1 MSLSH
6 RGTRVCRFLRFLL
19 LGILSMVFFNFRPLL
34 PDATAA
40 GAASSDGP
48 GRPAETNG
56 PILANLSFDAL
67 SKIQV
72 KIASVADKPV
82 REQPAIVSVISE
94 NEIHATGAKDLAD
107 ILELVPGFSFGEDVD
122 GAMGMGFRGLWAY
135 EGKVLVL
142 LDGVPVNEGLYG
154 TVLLGNHYS
163 ADQIKQVEIIRG
175 PGSARYGGNAEL
187 AVISI
192 TTKGAEQNGGFAS
205 VRPEIV
211 SDRVGTH
218 VDGNMGY
225 TLKDDWRLSLGVNYD
240 NFVRSD
246 QHYVAENG
254 AVVDMKNRSGMDPY
268 TINAALGWKDLD
280 LRVIYDNYTFDN
292 PTSFGDPSLET
303 PGTLW
308 TERFQSLVTSAKYD
322 LKPTDWLTISPM
334 FTYTQQH
341 PWWLTTSPGQGNFEL
356 EYDKYNLDVPIVFEI
371 NDNNHV
377 LLGATGYF
385 ESAQAIQ
392 TSPFFG
398 QPPPATFFEDSD
410 NESYHDVAG
419 YGQYDLDTRWGS
431 LSVGGRYETHSYAG
445 SAFVPRVGLVKAWD
459 KFHLKLLYDQAFR
472 TPNIEI
478 IQQRLAG
485 ANITDEKTTSY
496 QLEAGYQFNSHVS
509 TVANLYYM
517 RIKKPLAFTTV
528 DNTAFGYTNGS
539 PVSTYGGELELR
551 YQNDTVSGYLGYSY
565 YQADEQLGENVGLYG
580 SSVGGQNLA
589 LPEHKVSFSGTWHVC
604 KDFDWNVSGAYLT
617 SQRAWAY
624 DGAGGNEQSLSP
636 QCDLDT
642 YFEYRWRHMSFGLG
656 IRNLLNE
663 YLEAGQ
669 AYNGGNAPLPLLRR
683 NYFLAVAY
691 DF

>member
-1 MSLSH
+1 MEP
-6 RGTRVCRFLRFLL
+6 G
-19 LGILSMVFFNFRPLL
+19 
-34 PDATAA
+34 
-40 GAASSDGP
+40 DGP
-48 GRPAETNG
+48 GQMGETNG

-72 KIASVADKPV
+72 KIASVAEKSV

-142 LDGVPVNEGLYG
+142 LDGIPVNEGLYG

-218 VDGNMGY
+218 IDGNVGY

-254 AVVDMKNRSGMDPY
+254 EVVDMKNRSGMDPY

-292 PTSFGDPSLET
+292 PTSFGDPSLEA

-308 TERFQSLVTSAKYD
+308 TERFQSLLTSAKYD
-322 LKPTDWLTISPM
+322 LRPTDWLTLSPM

-341 PWWLTTSPGQGNFEL
+341 PWWLTTSPGQGDFEL
-356 EYDKYNLDVPIVFEI
+356 EYDKYNLDVPAVFEI
-371 NDNNHV
+371 NDDNHV
-377 LLGATGYF
+377 RLGVTGYY

-398 QPPPATFFEDSD
+398 QAPPATFFEGSD
-410 NESYHDVAG
+410 NVNYHDVAG

-459 KFHLKLLYDQAFR
+459 KFHVKLLYDQAFR
-472 TPNIEI
+472 TPNVEI

-485 ANITDEKTTSY
+485 ANITDEKTSSY
-496 QLEAGYQFNSHVS
+496 QLEAGYQFSPHVS

-517 RIKKPLAFTTV
+517 RIKKPLAFTTLS
-528 DNTAFGYTNGS
+528 DTMFGYTNGS

-551 YQNDTVSGYLGYSY
+551 YQNDAFSGYLGYAY
-565 YQADEQLGENVGLYG
+565 YQADEQLGENLGLYG
-580 SSVGGQNLA
+580 SAVGGQNLA
-589 LPEHKVSFSGTWHVC
+589 LPEHKVSFSGTWHVSQ
-604 KDFDWNVSGAYLT
+604 DFDWNVSGAFIT
-617 SQRAWAY
+617 SQQAWVY
-624 DGAGGNEQSLSP
+624 PGAEQSLSP
-636 QCDLDT
+636 ECDLNT
-642 YFEYRWRHMSFGLG
+642 YFEYRWRRMSFGLG
-656 IRNLLNE
+656 VRNLLNE
-663 YLEAGQ
+663 YLEVGQ

-683 NYFLAVAY
+683 NYFLAIAY
-691 DF
+691 NF

>member
-1 MSLSH
+1 MSLNH
-6 RGTRVCRFLRFLL
+6 RGGRMCRFLRFLF
-19 LGILSMVFFNFRPLL
+19 LGASSATFFSLHPLL
-34 PDATAA
+34 PDVR
-40 GAASSDGP
+40 GAVVEPASPSGP
-48 GRPAETNG
+48 TTETNE

-72 KIASVADKPV
+72 KIASVAERSV
-82 REQPAIVSVISE
+82 REQPAIVSVISDK
-94 NEIHATGAKDLAD
+94 EIHATGAKDLAD

-142 LDGVPVNEGLYG
+142 VDGVPVNEGLYG

-163 ADQIKQVEIIRG
+163 ADQIKQVEIVRG

-218 VDGNMGY
+218 LDGSVGY
-225 TLKDDWRLSLGVNYD
+225 TLKDDWRLSLGINYY

-246 QHYVAENG
+246 QPYVAEDG
-254 AVVDMKNRSGMDPY
+254 DVVGMKNRSGMDPY

-292 PTSFGDPSLET
+292 PASFGDPSLEA

-308 TERFQSLVTSAKYD
+308 TEKFQSLLTSAKYD
-322 LKPTDWLTISPM
+322 LKPADWLTISPM

-356 EYDKYNLDVPIVFEI
+356 EYDKYNLDVPDVFEI
-371 NDNNHV
+371 NEDNHL
-377 LLGATGYF
+377 LLGVTGYY

-398 QPPPATFFEDSD
+398 QPPPATFFDGADSVD
-410 NESYHDVAG
+410 YRDVAG

-431 LSVGGRYETHSYAG
+431 VSLGGRYENHTYVG
-445 SAFVPRVGLVKAWD
+445 SAFVPRVALVKAWD
-459 KFHLKLLYDQAFR
+459 KFHVKLLYDQAFR
-472 TPNIEI
+472 TPNVEI
-478 IQQRLAG
+478 VQQRLAG
-485 ANITDEKTTSY
+485 ANITDEKTSSY

-528 DNTAFGYTNGS
+528 DNTVFGYTNGS

-551 YQNDTVSGYLGYSY
+551 YQNDIVSGYLGYSY
-565 YQADEQLGENVGLYG
+565 YQADEQLGGDVGLYG

-589 LPEHKVSFSGTWHVC
+589 LPQHKVSFSGTWHVC
-604 KDFDWNVSGAYLT
+604 QDFDWNVSGAYMT
-617 SQRAWAY
+617 SQQAWAY
-624 DGAGGNEQSLSP
+624 PGTEQSLSP
-636 QCDLDT
+636 ECDLDT
-642 YFEYRWRHMSFGLG
+642 YLEYRWRHMSFGLG

-683 NYFLAVAY
+683 NYFLTVAY
-691 DF
+691 NF